1 MSWLDEID
9 LDPAKSSLAM
19 GTRALGERPW
29 LIRDEFFDDEIA
41 LKQRLCLERFS
52 EVVDVDESSVAAGRA
67 VSHLIGSAMGQQPE
81 PNHDLH
87 PLDQAGRSVQEDL
100 CLMHRADSGWHLA
113 AASLCF
119 PTRWRLSDKIG
130 LHVTALHSPVAGY
143 SETLAARVDNLFD
156 RLGEDPVWRRN
167 WFLHTDPTLFQPDQ
181 PPAGDP
187 LIPAARVFD
196 DLYIRSERQTLRR
209 VHTEDEWILFT
220 IRVQIARLGQ
230 LVGDTDRAAGLA
242 SYLERAPAT
251 NLARRDITRSQA
263 AEILHAL
270 A

>member
-29 LIRDEFFDDEIA
+29 LIRDERAAVAGITIEER
-41 LKQRLCLERFS
+41 RLARFS
-52 EVVDVDESSVAAGRA
+52 EVADVAQASVAAGNA
-67 VSHLIGSAMGQQPE
+67 VCELIAAAPE
-81 PNHDLH
+81 HTLRPAGDLH

-100 CLMHRADSGWHLA
+100 CLMHRTDSGWHLES
-113 AASLCF
+113 ASLCF
-119 PTRWRLSDKIG
+119 PTRWRLRDKIG
-130 LHVTALHSPVAGY
+130 SHVTALHGPVAGY
-143 SETLAARVDNLFD
+143 ATALAARVDSLFD

-230 LVGDTDRAAGLA
+230 LVADTDRAAGLA

-251 NLARRDITRSQA
+251 NLARRDISPAQRT
-263 AEILHAL
+263 EILRARH
-270 A
+270 